1 MTRRL
6 LPFVGGA
13 TLALAALLAGPTP
26 GARAQYAV
34 RGGPIIAGPV
44 GGGPSG
50 PSLFT
55 GAYAPSFYVGPLPGA
70 YGSMSGP
77 GAGAGF
83 VPNYTSSYP
92 YFGGRNI
99 VTVPTI
105 VTYPQPVAYNVYAPP
120 PPQRPYTPET
130 QPNQAP
136 GTPPSPGNRSAAE
149 GPPPPAASPPVTPPV
164 TGAAQFTVRV
174 PADAKLWVENFQS
187 KQTGPVRVYHTPANL
202 QTGKAYEYTFR
213 AQWQENGQTVTRD
226 RTARFGVGS
235 ELTVD
240 FTRETPR

>member
-6 LPFVGGA
+6 LPFVGGVA
-13 TLALAALLAGPTP
+13 LALAVLLTGSAST
-26 GARAQYAV
+26 ARAQYAV
-34 RGGPIIAGPV
+34 RGGPIIAGPI
-44 GGGPSG
+44 GGGPTG
-50 PSLFT
+50 PTLFT
-55 GAYAPSFYVGPLPGA
+55 GAYAPSFYAGPLPGA
-70 YGSMSGP
+70 YSSLAGP
-77 GAGAGF
+77 GAGAGLM
-83 VPNYTSSYP
+83 PNYASSYP

-99 VTVPTI
+99 APVPI
-105 VTYPQPVAYNVYAPP
+105 AVSYPQQVSYGYVYNPPPRPQAPP
-120 PPQRPYTPET
+120 PET
-130 QPNQAP
+130 PNQTP
-136 GTPPSPGNRSAAE
+136 GGSRSAAE
-149 GPPPPAASPPVTPPV
+149 GAAPAAQPPVTPPV
-164 TGAAQFTVRV
+164 TGSARFTVRL

-240 FTRETPR
+240 FTQETPR